1 LTSHVRASPLS
12 SSVLRSCPRGRDSGE
27 LLDLSWQRAPG
38 GSGWLLRRDFS
49 TGQRRLG
56 RFRWGLLPH
65 WTDDPG
71 PREARCLIADDRIE
85 RVPYARALLA
95 RRRGL
100 VLVGAYAEWQV
111 DDFGLKQPYSVSRA
125 DGGMFA
131 LAAVWEK
138 LPFGRGG
145 SGCFALLTVAAN
157 AALAPLHPRMPAVI
171 AEPDWAGWLGEN
183 QVNPSLLL
191 RPAEPSG
198 WQVMRIHRAEVA
210 VPAARGR
217 LVRVPEVVA

>member
-1 LTSHVRASPLS
+1 
-12 SSVLRSCPRGRDSGE
+12 VLRSCRGARDAGGRA
-27 LLDLSWQRAPG
+27 DLSWQRAPG
-38 GSGWLLRRDFS
+38 GSAWLLRRDF
-49 TGQRRLG
+49 TAGQRRIG
-56 RFRWGLLPH
+56 RFRWGLLQH

-71 PREARCLIADDRIE
+71 PREATCLIADDRVD

-100 VLVGAYAEWQV
+100 VLVGAYVEWQV
-111 DDFGLKQPYSVSRA
+111 DDFGLKQPYSVSRE

-145 SGCFALLTVAAN
+145 NGCFALLTVTAN

-171 AEPDWAGWLGEN
+171 AEGDWAGWLGESLAA
-183 QVNPSLLL
+183 PSDYL
-191 RPAEPSG
+191 RPAENTG
-198 WQVMRIHRAEVA
+198 WQVQRIRRAEVA
-210 VPAARGR
+210 VPPVRGR
-217 LVRVPEVVA
+217 VARPMKLPEVVG